1 MQKYNPKAF
10 LAWVTICVVW
20 GTTYLAIRIGVT
32 DVPPLFFAGIRWIIA
47 GPLFFGILRLKGF
60 KFPQARE
67 LKHIAIVGISLLG
80 IANGLVVIAEQWL
93 PSGLTALLI
102 TTLPFW
108 IVGMESLVP
117 QGPKLN
123 FKITAG
129 IFLGFVGVAVIFA
142 GDLQELTESK
152 YLWGILALTGAVV
165 FWSAG
170 SLYSKYNKINS
181 HPLVS
186 ASVQM
191 MFAGVFQLSLSIAT
205 GEEISFNLTSNGY
218 LSVLYL
224 ILVGSILGYGS
235 YIYAIRHLPVSFVST
250 YAYINPLIAL
260 FLGWLILD
268 EKFDIQILLASVI
281 IFTGVALVKKG
292 ASAS

>member
-1 MQKYNPKAF
+1 MQNYNSKAF
-10 LAWVTICVVW
+10 LAWVTICIVW
-20 GTTYLAIRIGVT
+20 GTTYLAIKIGVT
-32 DVPPLFFAGIRWIIA
+32 DVPPMFFAGIRWIIA
-47 GPLFFGILRLKGF
+47 GPLFFGILKLKGL
-60 KFPQARE
+60 KSPPVSE

-108 IVGMESLVP
+108 IVGMESFIP

-123 FKITAG
+123 VKIVTG
-129 IFLGFVGVAVIFA
+129 ILLGFIGVAIIFS
-142 GDLQELTESK
+142 GDLQKLLEAE
-152 YLWGILALTGAVV
+152 YLLGILALTGAVI

-170 SLYSKYNKINS
+170 SLYSKYNKIDS
-181 HPLVS
+181 HPLIS

-191 MFAGVFQLSLSIAT
+191 MFAGIFQLGLSIIF
-205 GEEISFNLTSNGY
+205 GEEISFTLTSNGY
-218 LSVLYL
+218 LSILYL

-235 YIYAIRHLPVSFVST
+235 YIYAIRHLPISFVTT

-260 FLGWLILD
+260 FLGWIVLD
-268 EKFDIQILLASVI
+268 EKLNLQILLASLI
-281 IFTGVALVKKG
+281 IFIGVALVKKG
-292 ASAS
+292 ASGS

>member
-1 MQKYNPKAF
+1 MQNYNSKAF
-10 LAWVTICVVW
+10 LAWVTICIVW
-20 GTTYLAIRIGVT
+20 GTTYLAIKIGVT
-32 DVPPLFFAGIRWIIA
+32 DVPPMFFAGIRWIIA
-47 GPLFFGILRLKGF
+47 GPLFFGILKLKGF
-60 KFPQARE
+60 KSPPASE

-80 IANGLVVIAEQWL
+80 IANGFVVIAEQWL

-108 IVGMESLVP
+108 IVGMESFIP

-123 FKITAG
+123 IKIIVG
-129 IFLGFVGVAVIFA
+129 ILLGFIGVTIIFF
-142 GDLQELTESK
+142 GDLQKLFEAE
-152 YLWGILALTGAVV
+152 YLLGILALTGAVI

-170 SLYSKYNKINS
+170 SLYSKYNKIGS

-191 MFAGVFQLSLSIAT
+191 MFAGIFQLGLSIIF
-205 GEEISFNLTSNGY
+205 GEKISFNLTFNGY
-218 LSVLYL
+218 LSILYL

-235 YIYAIRHLPVSFVST
+235 YIYAIRHLPISFVTT

-260 FLGWLILD
+260 FLGWIVLD
-268 EKFDIQILLASVI
+268 EKLNLQILLASLI
-281 IFTGVALVKKG
+281 IFIGVALVKKG
-292 ASAS
+292 TSGS

>member
-1 MQKYNPKAF
+1 MQNYNSKAF
-10 LAWVTICVVW
+10 LAWVTICIVW
-20 GTTYLAIRIGVT
+20 GTTYLAIKIGVT
-32 DVPPLFFAGIRWIIA
+32 DVPPMFFAGIRWIIA
-47 GPLFFGILRLKGF
+47 GPLFFGILKLKGF
-60 KFPQARE
+60 KSPPVSE

-80 IANGLVVIAEQWL
+80 IANGFVVIAEQWL

-108 IVGMESLVP
+108 IVGMESFIP

-123 FKITAG
+123 IKIIVG
-129 IFLGFVGVAVIFA
+129 ILLGFIGVAIIFF
-142 GDLQELTESK
+142 GDLQKLFEAE
-152 YLWGILALTGAVV
+152 YLLGILALTGAVI

-170 SLYSKYNKINS
+170 SLYSKYNKIGS

-191 MFAGVFQLSLSIAT
+191 MFAGIFQLGLSIIF
-205 GEEISFNLTSNGY
+205 GEKISFNLTSNGY
-218 LSVLYL
+218 LSILYL

-235 YIYAIRHLPVSFVST
+235 YIYAIRHLPISFVTT

-260 FLGWLILD
+260 FLGWIVLD
-268 EKFDIQILLASVI
+268 EKLNLQILLASLI
-281 IFTGVALVKKG
+281 IFIGVALVKKG
-292 ASAS
+292 TSGS